1 METRANYVAVG
12 LFVLLVLTGA
22 LGFVYWLYSAGNT
35 TQRTA
40 IEILFHDPVTGLA
53 VGSPV
58 VFNGIRIGEVSQ
70 LGFVSADSPTVLAR
84 AQVDRN
90 APIKKDTK
98 AELGVQGLTGVS
110 YVSLSGGDSNSPSIF
125 VGDSV
130 PEITAQRS
138 AIQDLLQGAR
148 DILVK
153 TDSTIG
159 QINALIEEN
168 KDKISRTVSNVETF
182 SNALAENS
190 DNIDRLLTDISDA
203 GAAIAKVAPHVE
215 SLVERADSLV
225 AEVKPEDVRRITS
238 NVVDFTD
245 RLGEFS
251 GQLTQV
257 VQSVTSAATDLQ
269 QFAAGLNTSLEDV
282 NALITAVDPATIRS
296 ILEQVNNVATA
307 VGQRRDDIDSFI
319 AAAKTSAE
327 NISSISQSIK
337 GQNGDIEAIIAST
350 RSATERA
357 NAIVGS
363 LQPAADQVG
372 RVIAA
377 VNPESVETI
386 VSQLRSLSTVLGGR
400 SQDIDRFI
408 TDATASADNVRAVT
422 QSFADQNGDIQA
434 IIASTRSITERTDTF
449 VASLQP
455 SVDRLDGLL
464 AAIDPAE
471 VRTIV
476 ANVRDVT
483 QAIAGRTEDI
493 TAIIANA
500 KETSA
505 SARAFADKLDAQKDT
520 IDQVANNA
528 REITDKLNA
537 ASTRVNSIVDN
548 VGNMVEGDGQG
559 LIKEATEAARAIKVV
574 AQAFEGRAGTIS
586 SGLERFSTTGVDDFR
601 GVMTQAR
608 QTLLEIERAFS
619 NIDRDPSRVIFGG
632 PNGPRYQP
640 QRR

>member
-1 METRANYVAVG
+1 METRANYIAVG

-40 IEILFHDPVTGLA
+40 LEILFHDPVTGLA

-70 LGFVSADSPTVLAR
+70 LGFVSSDSPTVLAR
-84 AQVDRN
+84 VQVDRN

-110 YVSLSGGDSNSPSIF
+110 YVSLSGGDAKSPSIF
-125 VGDSV
+125 DDDTV

-159 QINALIEEN
+159 QLNELIQEN
-168 KDKISRTVSNVETF
+168 KGKISRTVSNVETF
-182 SNALAENS
+182 SNALAQNS
-190 DNIDRLLTDISDA
+190 DKIDRLLTDISDA

-215 SLVERADSLV
+215 SLVSRADSLV
-225 AEVKPEDVRRITS
+225 AEVKPEDVQRITA
-238 NVVDFTD
+238 NIVAFTD

-251 GQLTQV
+251 GQFRQV
-257 VQSVTSAATDLQ
+257 VESVTAAAGDLQ
-269 QFAAGLNTSLEDV
+269 QFASGLNTSLTDV
-282 NALITAVDPATIRS
+282 NKLIEAVDPTTVKS
-296 ILEQVNNVATA
+296 IVEQVNTVATA
-307 VGQRRDDIDSFI
+307 VGKRSDDIDSFI
-319 AAAKTSAE
+319 ADAKASAE
-327 NISSISQSIK
+327 NIR
-337 GQNGDIEAIIAST
+337 T
-350 RSATERA
+350 
-357 NAIVGS
+357 
-363 LQPAADQVG
+363 
-372 RVIAA
+372 
-377 VNPESVETI
+377 
-386 VSQLRSLSTVLGGR
+386 
-400 SQDIDRFI
+400 
-408 TDATASADNVRAVT
+408 VT
-422 QSFADQNGDIQA
+422 QSLSDQNGDIQA
-434 IIASTRSITERTDTF
+434 IIATTRSVTDRADTLI
-449 VASLQP
+449 AGLQP
-455 SVDRLDGLL
+455 SVDRVDGLL
-464 AAIDPAE
+464 AAIDATE
-471 VRTIV
+471 IRTII
-476 ANVRDVT
+476 ANVSEVT
-483 QAIAGRTEDI
+483 QAIAGRSEDI
-493 TAIIANA
+493 SAIIVNA
-500 KETSA
+500 KETA
-505 SARAFADKLDAQKDT
+505 TSARAFADRLDAQKDT

-528 REITDKLNA
+528 RDITDKLNA
-537 ASTRVNSIVDN
+537 ASTRVNAIVDN
-548 VGNMVEGDGQG
+548 VGDMVEGDGQG

-574 AQAFEGRAGTIS
+574 AQAFESRAGTIS

>member
-1 METRANYVAVG
+1 METRANYIAVG
-12 LFVLLVLTGA
+12 LFVLAVLTGA

-35 TQRTA
+35 TQRTP

-70 LGFVSADSPTVLAR
+70 LGFVSSDSPTVLAR

-90 APIKKDTK
+90 APLKKDTK
-98 AELGVQGLTGVS
+98 AELGVQGLTGVA
-110 YVSLSGGDSNSPSIF
+110 YVSLSGGDANSPSIF
-125 VGDSV
+125 TGDAV

-159 QINALIEEN
+159 QLNDLIEEN

-190 DNIDRLLTDISDA
+190 DNIDKLLTDISAA
-203 GAAIAKVAPHVE
+203 GAAIANVAPHVE
-215 SLVERADSLV
+215 SLVARADSLV
-225 AEVKPEDVRRITS
+225 AEVSADDVRRVTANIVEFS
-238 NVVDFTD
+238 DH
-245 RLGEFS
+245 LGEFS
-251 GQLTQV
+251 GQFAKV
-257 VQSVTSAATDLQ
+257 VNNVTAAAGDLQ
-269 QFAAGLNTSLEDV
+269 QFAAGLNTSLSDV
-282 NALITAVDPATIRS
+282 NKLIEAVDPTAVRS
-296 ILEQVNNVATA
+296 IVEQINNVATA
-307 VGQRRDDIDSFI
+307 IGQRRDDIESFI
-319 AAAKTSAE
+319 ADAKTSAE
-327 NISSISQSIK
+327 NIR
-337 GQNGDIEAIIAST
+337 T
-350 RSATERA
+350 
-357 NAIVGS
+357 
-363 LQPAADQVG
+363 
-372 RVIAA
+372 
-377 VNPESVETI
+377 
-386 VSQLRSLSTVLGGR
+386 
-400 SQDIDRFI
+400 
-408 TDATASADNVRAVT
+408 VT
-422 QSFADQNGDIQA
+422 QSVANQNGDIQA
-434 IIASTRSITERTDTF
+434 IITSTRSVTDRVDAL

-455 SVDRLDGLL
+455 SVNRVDALL
-464 AAIDPAE
+464 AAIDTADI
-471 VRTIV
+471 RTIV

-483 QAIAGRTEDI
+483 QAIAARSDDI
-493 TAIIANA
+493 TAIIVNA
-500 KETSA
+500 RETA
-505 SARAFADKLDAQKDT
+505 TSARAFADRLDAQKDT
-520 IDQVANNA
+520 IDQVASNA
-528 REITDKLNA
+528 RDITDKLNA

-548 VGNMVEGDGQG
+548 VGDMVEGDGQG

-574 AQAFEGRAGTIS
+574 AQAFESRAGTIS

>member
-12 LFVLLVLTGA
+12 LFVLLVLIGA

-90 APIKKDTK
+90 APIKKGTK

-110 YVSLSGGDSNSPSIF
+110 YVALSGGDANSASIF
-125 VGDSV
+125 DGDTV

-159 QINALIEEN
+159 QLNELIEEN
-168 KDKISRTVSNVETF
+168 KGKISRTVSNVETF

-215 SLVERADSLV
+215 SLVSRADSLV
-225 AEVKPEDVRRITS
+225 AEVTPEDVRRITA

-251 GQLTQV
+251 GQMNEV
-257 VQSVTSAATDLQ
+257 VASVTSAATDLQ
-269 QFAAGLNTSLEDV
+269 QFAAGLNTSLTDV
-282 NALITAVDPATIRS
+282 NELITAVDPATIRS
-296 ILEQVNNVATA
+296 ILEQVNNVVTA

-319 AAAKTSAE
+319 A
-327 NISSISQSIK
+327 
-337 GQNGDIEAIIAST
+337 
-350 RSATERA
+350 
-357 NAIVGS
+357 
-363 LQPAADQVG
+363 
-372 RVIAA
+372 
-377 VNPESVETI
+377 
-386 VSQLRSLSTVLGGR
+386 
-400 SQDIDRFI
+400 
-408 TDATASADNVRAVT
+408 DATVSAGNVRTVT
-422 QSFADQNGDIQA
+422 QSFADQNDDIQA
-434 IIASTRSITERTDTF
+434 IIASTRSITERANTF

-471 VRTIV
+471 IRTIV
-476 ANVRDVT
+476 GNVRDVT

-493 TAIIANA
+493 SAIIVDAR
-500 KETSA
+500 ETA
-505 SARAFADKLDAQKDT
+505 ADARAFADRLDAQKDT

-528 REITDKLNA
+528 RDITDKLNA

-548 VGNMVEGDGQG
+548 VGTMVEGDGQG

-574 AQAFEGRAGTIS
+574 AQAFESRAGTIS